1 MGHGTRLVILGKQGA
16 GKGTQAERLARHFEV
31 PRISTGDMFRL
42 AVRSGSEAG
51 QEAKRYMDAGDLVP
65 DDVVVALVGERL
77 QKDDARQRG
86 FVLDGFP
93 RNVRQAKALDEM
105 LAPDG
110 VDLTIE
116 LDVPTEVVLKRLA
129 GRRTCVGCG
138 ANYGPDALPQSDESC
153 DACGD
158 KVVVR
163 EDDTEAA
170 IARRLALYDRETEP
184 LVAWYLGQDKLAP
197 VDGQGAPDTVTARL
211 RRAVESRLGP
221 SGHLSGE
228 NGPSGHLSGENGPSG
243 HLSGENG
250 PSGRLSGENGPS
262 GRLSGEN
269 GPSGRLS
276 GERSPTGRPR

>member
-1 MGHGTRLVILGKQGA
+1 MEHGTRLVILGKQGA
-16 GKGTQAERLARHFEV
+16 GKGTQAERLARHFSV

-51 QEAKRYMDAGDLVP
+51 SEAKNYMDAGDLVP

-77 QKDDARQRG
+77 QKDDARERG

-93 RNVRQAKALDEM
+93 RNVRQASALDEM
-105 LAPDG
+105 LAPGG

-116 LDVPTEVVLKRLA
+116 LDVPTEVVLRRLA

-138 ANYGPDALPQSDESC
+138 TNYGPDALPQSDSSC
-153 DACGD
+153 DVCGD

-170 IARRLALYDRETEP
+170 IARRLALYDQETEP
-184 LVAWYLGQDKLAP
+184 LVAWYLGKDRLAP

-211 RRAVESRLGP
+211 LRAVDSRLG
-221 SGHLSGE
+221 
-228 NGPSGHLSGENGPSG
+228 
-243 HLSGENG
+243 
-250 PSGRLSGENGPS
+250 
-262 GRLSGEN
+262 
-269 GPSGRLS
+269 
-276 GERSPTGRPR
+276 RSATGRPR

>member
-1 MGHGTRLVILGKQGA
+1 MEHGTRLVILGKQGA
-16 GKGTQAERLARHFEV
+16 GKGTQAERLARHYGV

-42 AVRSGSEAG
+42 AVRSGSKAG
-51 QEAKRYMDAGDLVP
+51 QEAKKYMDAGDLVP
-65 DDVVVALVGERL
+65 DHVVVALVGERL
-77 QKDDARQRG
+77 QKDDARQLG

-93 RNVRQAKALDEM
+93 RNVRQAKALDAM

-129 GRRTCVGCG
+129 RRRTCVGCG
-138 ANYGPDALPQSDESC
+138 ANYGPDALPRSDESC
-153 DACGD
+153 DVCGD

-221 SGHLSGE
+221 
-228 NGPSGHLSGENGPSG
+228 
-243 HLSGENG
+243 
-250 PSGRLSGENGPS
+250 RTA
-262 GRLSGEN
+262 
-269 GPSGRLS
+269 
-276 GERSPTGRPR
+276 TGRPR